1 MLIQYIMNPWYML
14 FVFTIF
20 LKLTTLGTYAPSFGT
35 LCAATFLTERERP
48 CGKNVPGH
56 WGARLRLR
64 TDPDGAG
71 RNDNRYLLP
80 VCFSGLNIA
89 KRREIW

>member
-1 MLIQYIMNPWYML
+1 MAGGGVL
-14 FVFTIF
+14 FAAGIFFLQVF
-20 LKLTTLGTYAPSFGT
+20 KNVGTYAPFFGA

-56 WGARLRLR
+56 WEARLRLR